1 MVLPERVSAA
11 AGGRSSDPGSNRTAG
26 LVAKTGADGD
36 ALAANGATAAQYRCA
51 CLGLHTRTEA
61 VGFHAL
67 AAIGLK
73 CALGHENALLFPC
86 KSLCLD
92 GKYLVYRI
100 LGSESSMP
108 QNRDRNSPK
117 EGPKWTGNARDSSHF
132 KLRMEPDKQAFFH
145 DSGNLLVEFHQ
156 HWCNLQRPSKSLLKN
171 DCKSR

>member
-36 ALAANGATAAQYRCA
+36 ALTANGATAAQYRCA
-51 CLGLHTRTEA
+51 CLGLHTRTKTM
-61 VGFHAL
+61 GFHAL
-67 AAIGLK
+67 AAIWLK
-73 CALGHENALLFPC
+73 CALGHENALLFPDE
-86 KSLCLD
+86 SLCLD

-100 LGSESSMP
+100 PGFESSLP
-108 QNRDRNSPK
+108 QRRDPNGPKEWSKWTPNERNS
-117 EGPKWTGNARDSSHF
+117 SHS
-132 KLRMEPDKQAFFH
+132 KVQMGLVEKAFFH